1 MSGAADFESLLREAF
16 APVEPPEDLGARL
29 ETSLHRINQLAVDEL
44 EKWEL
49 ESLTD
54 PRNWTRIARPIAAGV
69 IATGAG
75 TGLILLARS
84 RTAKKTAVERF
95 LKR

>member
-16 APVEPPEDLGARL
+16 APVEPPEDLSQRL
-29 ETSLHRINQLAVDEL
+29 ESSLHRINQMAVDEL

-69 IATGAG
+69 VAAGAG
-75 TGLILLARS
+75 TGLVLLARS
-84 RTAKKTAVERF
+84 RSAKKTALDRV